1 MNSLRIASD
10 LFAHC
15 IGKYAQSAIN
25 KVNTCWGDGWILNN
39 SKSNTICIRNNDENA
54 WKYEKI
60 WFAASALKAYAQKD
74 GIYIVL

>member
-1 MNSLRIASD
+1 MKKNTPKRLISLVLAND
-10 LFAHC
+10 
-15 IGKYAQSAIN
+15 
-25 KVNTCWGDGWILNN
+25 
-39 SKSNTICIRNNDENA
+39 DENA